1 MPLREIRR
9 FLVDPRPELP
19 ADYARRL
26 QYVSKTSNVR
36 VDALDPFITGTIGE
50 LVAGRVDG
58 PPFCVFHG
66 RVNETDD
73 GPVEVGVPRT
83 DGDRRLPAARA
94 RRLAAR
100 GLPEHARRAGS
111 VGGGLPA
118 AIEIPA

>member
-73 GPVEVGVPRT
+73 GPVES
-83 DGDRRLPAARA
+83 ACRA
-94 RRLAAR
+94 RTAI
-100 GLPEHARRAGS
+100 GGS
-111 VGGGLPA
+111 PPREVYLSMPGEPVQWEVACPLR
-118 AIEIPA
+118 

>member
-1 MPLREIRR
+1 MPLRENRR

-83 DGDRRLPAARA
+83 DGDRRLPAAR
-94 RRLAAR
+94 

-118 AIEIPA
+118 AVEIPA